1 MAEVTPTSTPE
12 GGGII
17 TYKWSNM
24 GDDDTGKEVVSAH
37 LSDKDL
43 QVIGT
48 TWDSA
53 TLVIE
58 GTNEDGVTPTYRTL
72 KPVDTN
78 DVTTLSFTSGNPS
91 ETILSN
97 PAIIRPKT
105 SGGQGTTDVTVLITM
120 SSIRR

>member
-1 MAEVTPTSTPE
+1 MPEITPTTTPE
-12 GGGII
+12 GSGII
-17 TYKWSNM
+17 TYKWSSM
-24 GDDDTGKEVVSAH
+24 GDDDTGKEVISAH
-37 LSDKDL
+37 YSDKDL

-58 GTNEDGVTPTYRTL
+58 GSNDGGTTYRTL

-78 DVTTLSFTSGNPS
+78 DVTTLSFTTGNPS

-105 SGGQGTTDVTVLITM
+105 SGGGGTTDVTVLITM
-120 SSIRR
+120 STIRKG